1 MTTKRRVAGILVLT
15 GIVTTLMPLPAFAQR
30 VQSNV
35 VLVRADDV
43 VEEDLY
49 AAGNTI
55 VVSGVVR
62 GDLIAVAF
70 DSIRIDGVVEGDV
83 FAISTRIEV
92 TGRIEGSLRVAGG
105 TVVVDGTVGDDLFV
119 GALTAQANSGSTV
132 GRDVLVWSRTAELL
146 GTVGRRI
153 EGTQN
158 RTRIGGNVGSGI
170 DVTTSSLTLLPGLRV
185 DGDVRYIADDA
196 AVIADTVTIEGTFV
210 RAEALAANLRVRGVR
225 LLAQIVGALG
235 ALGLG
240 IGILW
245 SAPGRS
251 LAAAS
256 ALDRRPLGS
265 LMWGVGLVSVPAAL
279 LIVTFGIVSLTPL
292 SSSGPLVL
300 VMLPMA
306 LAIASVVLIGLLA
319 APVPVG
325 LAIGTRLRPEWSSYG
340 RFVVGFPALVVAW
353 LLPWV
358 GGILS
363 LLLAVAGLG
372 SWLVAD
378 DPVDDPAD

>member
-1 MTTKRRVAGILVLT
+1 MTRRVAGFLLLT
-15 GIVTTLMPLPAFAQR
+15 GILTTLMPLPAFAQR

-70 DSIRIDGVVEGDV
+70 DSIRIDGVVEGNV

-92 TGRIEGSLRVAGG
+92 TGRIDGSLRVAGG
-105 TVVVDGTVGDDLFV
+105 TVVLDGTVGNDLFV
-119 GALTAQANSGSTV
+119 GALTTQANGGSTV
-132 GRDVLVWSRTAELL
+132 GRDVLVWSRAAELL

-158 RTRIGGNVGSGI
+158 RTRIGGNIGSGI

-185 DGDVRYIADDA
+185 EGDVRYIADDA
-196 AVIADTVTIEGTFV
+196 AVAADTVTIEGTFV
-210 RAEALAANLRVRGVR
+210 RAEPLAPNLRVRGVR

-245 SAPGRS
+245 SAPVRS

-256 ALDRRPLGS
+256 ALDRQPLGS
-265 LMWGVGLVSVPAAL
+265 LMWGVGIVSVPAAL
-279 LIVTFGIVSLTPL
+279 LIVTFGIIALTPL

-306 LAIASVVLIGLLA
+306 LAIGSAVLIGLIA
-319 APVPVG
+319 SPVPVG

-340 RFVVGFPALVVAW
+340 RFVVGFPLLVVAW

-358 GGILS
+358 GGIIT

-372 SWLVAD
+372 SWLVGDTPGTDAAD
-378 DPVDDPAD
+378 

>member
-1 MTTKRRVAGILVLT
+1 MTRKRRVASFLLLT
-15 GIVTTLMPLPAFAQR
+15 GILIGLMPLPALAQR

-92 TGRIEGSLRVAGG
+92 TGRIDGSLRTAGG
-105 TVVVDGTVGDDLFV
+105 TVVVDGTIGDDLFV
-119 GALTAQANSGSTV
+119 GALSAQATSGSSV
-132 GRDVLVWSRTAELL
+132 GRDVLVWGRAVELL
-146 GTVGRRI
+146 GSVGRRI
-153 EGTQN
+153 EGTQS

-185 DGDVRYIADDA
+185 EGDVRYIADDA
-196 AVIADTVTIEGTFV
+196 AVVADTATIDGTFV
-210 RAEALAANLRVRGVR
+210 RAEALPPNLRVRGVR

-251 LAAAS
+251 LGAAF
-256 ALDRRPLGS
+256 ALDRRPFGS
-265 LMWGVGLVSVPAAL
+265 LMWGIGLVSVPAAL
-279 LIVTFGIVSLTPL
+279 VIVTLGIVSLTPL

-300 VMLPMA
+300 VLLPVA
-306 LAIASVVLIGLLA
+306 VAVASVVLLGLLA

-325 LAIGTRLRPEWSSYG
+325 LAIGTRLRPEWSSYA
-340 RFVVGFPALVVAW
+340 RFVVGFPALVIAW
-353 LLPWV
+353 LLPWI
-358 GGILS
+358 GGFLA
-363 LLLAVAGLG
+363 LLLALAGLG

-378 DPVDDPAD
+378 DPGD

>member
-1 MTTKRRVAGILVLT
+1 MTRKRRVASFLLLT
-15 GIVTTLMPLPAFAQR
+15 GILIGLMPLPALAQR

-92 TGRIEGSLRVAGG
+92 TGRIDGSLRTAGG
-105 TVVVDGTVGDDLFV
+105 TVVVDGTIGDDLFV
-119 GALTAQANSGSTV
+119 GALSAQATSGSSV
-132 GRDVLVWSRTAELL
+132 GRDVLVWGRAVELL
-146 GTVGRRI
+146 GSVGRRI
-153 EGTQN
+153 EGTQS
-158 RTRIGGNVGSGI
+158 RTRIGGNVGTGI

-185 DGDVRYIADDA
+185 EGDVRYIADDA
-196 AVIADTVTIEGTFV
+196 AVVADTATIDGTFV
-210 RAEALAANLRVRGVR
+210 RAEALPPNLRVRGVR

-251 LAAAS
+251 LGAAF
-256 ALDRRPLGS
+256 ALDRRPFGS
-265 LMWGVGLVSVPAAL
+265 LMWGIGLVSVPAAL
-279 LIVTFGIVSLTPL
+279 VIVTLGIVSLTPL

-300 VMLPMA
+300 VLLPVA
-306 LAIASVVLIGLLA
+306 VAVASVVLLGLLA

-325 LAIGTRLRPEWSSYG
+325 LAIGTRLRPEWSSYA
-340 RFVVGFPALVVAW
+340 RFVVGFPALVIAW
-353 LLPWV
+353 LLPWI
-358 GGILS
+358 GGFLA
-363 LLLAVAGLG
+363 LLLALAGLG

-378 DPVDDPAD
+378 DPGD